1 MLVRRKDDLMKLYT
15 YWRSSAAFRG
25 RLALALKGIKAE
37 HVAINLAR
45 GDQWGA
51 DYTEVNHQSIVPT
64 LEDGGLVIR
73 QSVAIFEYLEET
85 YPEPPLLP
93 CDAAGRARV
102 RAIAQ
107 AIACEMH
114 PRLSNRVRTYVA
126 ENFSD
131 QARDDWYAHWGLQGF
146 GALEDWLSS
155 DPDTGCF
162 CHGETPTM
170 ADCFVIPQLY
180 AAKRYDLDLSVFPTL
195 MAIEAACA
203 EHPEFIEALPENQ
216 PDVGDDVRP

>member
-1 MLVRRKDDLMKLYT
+1 MILYT

-25 RLALALKGIKAE
+25 RLALALKGIQAE
-37 HVAINLAR
+37 HVAINLAQ
-45 GDQWGA
+45 GDQWAA
-51 DYTEVNHQSIVPT
+51 DYTAVNHQSIVPT

-85 YPEPPLLP
+85 YPESPLLP
-93 CDAAGRARV
+93 RDAAGRARV

-107 AIACEMH
+107 LIACEMH
-114 PRLSNRVRTYVA
+114 PRLSNRVRSYVA

-131 QARDDWYAHWGLQGF
+131 QARMDWYAHWAPQGF

-155 DPDTGCF
+155 DPDTGRF
-162 CHGETPTM
+162 CHGDTPTM

-180 AAKRYDLDLSVFPTL
+180 AAKRYDMDLSMFPTL
-195 MAIEAACA
+195 MAIDAACA
-203 EHPEFIEALPENQ
+203 EHPAFIEALPENQ